1 MPARLGNFLIFV
13 VLTIIYYRTLSVVL
27 FCNKTTRNSRTFE
40 RYQRRIK
47 KIKQLTRIEI

>member
-13 VLTIIYYRTLSVVL
+13 FYNNYYWTLSVVL

-47 KIKQLTRIEI
+47 EIIKLEI